1 MRTVPNRVVVTGA
14 TGVIGKALC
23 RRLRERG
30 YEVVVCSRN
39 PEAARATVPGAA
51 RYVQWSA
58 GETGSWAEAIDG
70 ALAVVSLAGAPIIGR
85 RWSPRYKEAI
95 RESRGAGTR
104 GLVEAMERAR
114 VKPRVFVSASA
125 IGYYGLR
132 GEDEAVEATPPG
144 ADFLAQVCREWERE
158 AARAEALGI
167 RTAVV
172 RTGIVLNAEEGPVP
186 RMLPLFRLFL
196 GGPILPGNQPLS
208 WIHLED
214 EVGIL
219 LLALEDERASGP
231 INATAPEP
239 ATQRQFAAELG
250 RRLRRPSWLPVPG
263 FVLQLAM
270 GEVAAQLTAG
280 RRVAPRKALEL
291 GYRFRHP
298 TLESALR
305 QILGS

>member
-1 MRTVPNRVVVTGA
+1 MTIPNRVVVTGA

-23 RRLRERG
+23 HRLRERG
-30 YEVVVCSRN
+30 CEVVVFSRN
-39 PEAARATVPGAA
+39 PEAARAIVPGAA
-51 RYVQWSA
+51 RYVRWSPA
-58 GETGSWAEAIDG
+58 ETGSWAEAIDG
-70 ALAVVSLAGAPIIGR
+70 AHAVVSLAGAPIIGK
-85 RWSPRYKEAI
+85 RWSPRYKGEI
-95 RESRGAGTR
+95 RESRSVGTR

-114 VKPRVFVSASA
+114 VRPRVFVSASA
-125 IGYYGLR
+125 IGYYGLQ
-132 GEDEAVEATPPG
+132 GDDEAVETTPPG
-144 ADFLAQVCREWERE
+144 ADFLAQVCQDWERE
-158 AARAEALGI
+158 AVRAEALGV

-196 GGPILPGNQPLS
+196 GGPILPGNQPVS

-231 INATAPEP
+231 VNATAPEP

-250 RRLRRPSWLPVPG
+250 RRLGRPSWLPVPG
-263 FVLQLAM
+263 FLLQVAM
-270 GEVAAQLTAG
+270 GEVAIQLTGG
-280 RRVAPRKALEL
+280 RRVFPRKALEL

-305 QILGS
+305 QILDS